1 MKRDFKGIWIP
12 REIWLS
18 EEIGVLDKIV
28 LAEIDSLDN
37 EDGCFASNAYFAK
50 FFNISVT
57 RVSNIISNLKKLG
70 YIEEVGFNG
79 RNRVLQGRLKEKF
92 KAGLNKS
99 LRQPQTIFKGRL
111 KEKFKHNNID
121 NNKGDSKEETSPS
134 DLKEKKTI
142 SEPNSGKVQYSSV
155 DPTETRH
162 YAKSHKITPD
172 EQLILAQYKKHI
184 YPRCTEKTQSFRDG
198 VVEALDLFNEVWDK
212 NIGAE
217 MLVTGIRIFAENDFW
232 KEKLAD
238 NAFLRTPKL
247 FFRRAFLENNII
259 PLMNEKYGDNNKTKV
274 SEEDVAKR
282 KEQNEKAISDFLGKD
297 N

>member
-142 SEPNSGKVQYSSV
+142 SEPNSGKVQYS
-155 DPTETRH
+155 P
-162 YAKSHKITPD
+162 
-172 EQLILAQYKKHI
+172 
-184 YPRCTEKTQSFRDG
+184 
-198 VVEALDLFNEVWDK
+198 
-212 NIGAE
+212 
-217 MLVTGIRIFAENDFW
+217 
-232 KEKLAD
+232 
-238 NAFLRTPKL
+238 
-247 FFRRAFLENNII
+247 
-259 PLMNEKYGDNNKTKV
+259 
-274 SEEDVAKR
+274 
-282 KEQNEKAISDFLGKD
+282 
-297 N
+297 